1 MLKTFLGMPRLAFK
15 RVPCY
20 TKNMDKTLER
30 SIKLF
35 GEEKIKKLNNS
46 HVAVFGLGGVGS
58 YAVEA
63 LIRSGVGTITVIDS
77 DVYEESNLNRQL
89 YATTE
94 TVGRKKTAVAGER
107 IKSIR
112 PSTKVIEIDGFITES
127 DNLGIDFSAFSYVLD
142 AIDTVSGK
150 LAIIEECKKVGVPVI
165 SCMGTGNK
173 LDPTLFKVVDI
184 SKTKVCPLCKVMRK
198 QLKDRGIE
206 GVKVVYS
213 EEEPVKI
220 SDRTPASNSYVPP
233 VAGLISAGEI
243 IKDIIKE

>member
-1 MLKTFLGMPRLAFK
+1 
-15 RVPCY
+15 
-20 TKNMDKTLER
+20 MDKMLER
-30 SIKLF
+30 SKKLF
-35 GEEKIKKLNNS
+35 GENNVKKLNNS

-63 LIRSGVGTITVIDS
+63 LVRGGVGTITVVDS
-77 DVYEESNLNRQL
+77 DVYEETNLNRQL

-94 TVGRKKTAVAGER
+94 TVGRKKTTVASER
-107 IKSIR
+107 IKSIC
-112 PSTKVIEIDGFITES
+112 PSTKVIEIDGFITEN

-150 LAIIEECKKVGVPVI
+150 IAIISGCKNANVPVI

-173 LDPTLFKVVDI
+173 VDPTLFKVVDI

-198 QLKDRGIE
+198 QLKDRNIE

-213 EEEPVKI
+213 EEEPLKT
-220 SDRTPASNSYVPP
+220 SDRTPASNSFVPA

-243 IKDIIKE
+243 IKDIIKG